1 MFELLAITLTAA
13 IYQSADPANTVSIPS
28 WSMARGSGPNNELP
42 PFDVVA
48 EGYDAV
54 VSSVG
59 GQTGFYTLYRDEKT
73 ICSLNFHR
81 ILMDS

>member
-59 GQTGFYTLYRDEKT
+59 GQNWVLHLVSGRKRQ
-73 ICSLNFHR
+73 SAH
-81 ILMDS
+81 